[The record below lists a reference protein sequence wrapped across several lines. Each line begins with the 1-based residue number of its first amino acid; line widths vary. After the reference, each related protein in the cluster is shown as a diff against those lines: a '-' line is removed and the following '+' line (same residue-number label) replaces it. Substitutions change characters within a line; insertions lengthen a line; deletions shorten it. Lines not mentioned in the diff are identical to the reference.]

1 MDASSLASLFGGG
14 GGGGMQTSTTDTGAN
29 GGAGYFANT
38 FGSGGIHFGSE
49 SNSSIG
55 LYVAIGALALVLLMK
70 K

>member
-1 MDASSLASLFGGG
+1 MDPSSLASLFGGG

-49 SNSSIG
+49 GNATG
-55 LYVAIGALALVLLMK
+55 MYLLGGALLLVLLLK